1 MVDASIR
8 SHQKNKWLTSAS
20 EINGRTWCGLFG
32 VFLAVMASGI
42 GENASKFALADI
54 QGAMSLN
61 LDAGSWLIT
70 CYVTGFVLGS
80 GFTPCFWPTFS
91 LRRVALV
98 MCSIYLIGG
107 VITPWLTEHY
117 SILLTVRS
125 LQGFAG
131 GALPPMLMTVVL
143 RFMPPLIKVLGLGA
157 YGWVSAWSATFG
169 ATAAAFAFH
178 WGWSGYFYWNLPLM
192 AIATLCIGYGLPQ
205 DPLRLERLK
214 QFNWRGLL
222 LGGCA
227 LGMLTV
233 GISQGERLDWL
244 NSSLI
249 YLLLIG
255 GLGLLALFLINE
267 WFHPLP
273 FFNLQLLEKR
283 NLSFSLITLGG
294 VLLIMVSLVNI
305 TSGYLSVIQGYRQ
318 EQTSDMMLW
327 VSLPQLITLPI
338 IAIICNT
345 PRVDCRWVLAISL
358 MLMATACLL
367 ASQITPEWNGDN
379 FRLISLL
386 QAVAQPMAVIP
397 LLMLATGGLLPT
409 DGPFAAAWFNA
420 VKGFAATAAGGAI
433 ALLNRQRGDFH
444 AGVITDGFGSAYRY
458 TSLDSAEMLSQLAA
472 KQGHVLASADLY
484 MLVSGLS
491 LLFIALIVFMPTR
504 IYPPRS
510 VATA

>member
-1 MVDASIR
+1 MVDASVTP
-8 SHQKNKWLTSAS
+8 HHKNKWLTSAGD
-20 EINGRTWCGLFG
+20 INGRTWLGLFG
-32 VFLAVMASGI
+32 VFLAVMASGV

-54 QGAMSLN
+54 QGGMLLSQ
-61 LDAGSWLIT
+61 DAGSWLTT
-70 CYVTGFVLGS
+70 CYVTGFVIGS

-98 MCSIYLIGG
+98 MSAIYLTGG
-107 VITPWLTEHY
+107 LITPWLAGHY
-117 SILLTVRS
+117 PALLAVRS

-157 YGWVSAWSATFG
+157 YGWVSAWSATLG

-192 AIATLCIGYGLPQ
+192 AIAAVCIGYGLPQ
-205 DPLRLERLK
+205 DPLRLERLR

-222 LGGCA
+222 LGGTA
-227 LGMLTV
+227 LGMLTT

-244 NSSLI
+244 NSPLI
-249 YLLLIG
+249 YALLLSGI
-255 GLGLLALFLINE
+255 GLLMLFLINE

-273 FFNLQLLEKR
+273 FFNLQLLKKR

-294 VLLIMVSLVNI
+294 VLIIMVSLVNI
-305 TSGYLSVIQGYRQ
+305 TSGYLSAIQGYRQ

-327 VSLPQLITLPI
+327 VALPQLITLPI
-338 IAIICNT
+338 IAVICNT

-358 MLMATACLL
+358 LLMATACLL
-367 ASQITPEWNGDN
+367 ASQLTTEWNGDS
-379 FRLISLL
+379 FHTIELL
-386 QAVAQPMAVIP
+386 QAIAQPMAIIP
-397 LLMLATGGLLPT
+397 LLMQATGGLLPT

-420 VKGFAATAAGGAI
+420 VKGFSATAASGAI
-433 ALLNRQRGDFH
+433 ALLSRQRGDFH
-444 AGVITDGFGSAYRY
+444 ADIITDGFGSTYRD
-458 TSLDSAEMLSQLAA
+458 TSAAAGEQLSQIATR
-472 KQGHVLASADLY
+472 QGHVLASADLY
-484 MLVSGLS
+484 MLVAGLA
-491 LLFIALIVFMPTR
+491 LLLTALILFMPTR

-510 VATA
+510 VAA

>member
-1 MVDASIR
+1 MVDASIAPHHR
-8 SHQKNKWLTSAS
+8 NKWLASAS
-20 EINGRTWCGLFG
+20 EINGRTWMGLFG
-32 VFLAVMASGI
+32 VFLAVMASGV

-54 QGAMSLN
+54 QGAISLN
-61 LDAGSWLIT
+61 LDSGSWLIT
-70 CYVTGFVLGS
+70 CYVTGFVIGS

-91 LRRVALV
+91 LRRVALT
-98 MCSIYLIGG
+98 MCSIYLICG
-107 VITPWLTEHY
+107 VITPWLGDHY
-117 SILLTVRS
+117 SVLLSVRS

-192 AIATLCIGYGLPQ
+192 AIATICIGYGLPQ

-214 QFNWRGLL
+214 NFNWRGLL
-222 LGGCA
+222 LGGSA
-227 LGMLTV
+227 LAMLTI

-249 YLLLIG
+249 YVLLIG

-267 WFHPLP
+267 WYHPLP
-273 FFNLQLLEKR
+273 FFNLQLLGKR

-305 TSGYLSVIQGYRQ
+305 TSSYLSVIQGYRQ

-338 IAIICNT
+338 VAILCNT

-358 MLMATACLL
+358 MLMAAACLL
-367 ASQITPEWNGDN
+367 AAQITPEWNGDN

-420 VKGFAATAAGGAI
+420 VKGFAATAAGGVI
-433 ALLNRQRGDFH
+433 SLLSRQRGDFH
-444 AGVITDGFGSAYRY
+444 SAVIADGFGSAYREN
-458 TSLDSAEMLSQLAA
+458 SFASASELTQLAA

-491 LLFIALIVFMPTR
+491 LLFIGLILFMPTR

-510 VATA
+510 VAAA

>member
-1 MVDASIR
+1 
-8 SHQKNKWLTSAS
+8 
-20 EINGRTWCGLFG
+20 TWMGLFG

-54 QGAMSLN
+54 QGAISLN
-61 LDAGSWLIT
+61 IDTGSWLIT
-70 CYVTGFVLGS
+70 CYVTGFVIGS

-91 LRRVALV
+91 LRRVALF
-98 MCSIYLIGG
+98 MCTIYLIGG
-107 VITPWLTEHY
+107 LITPLFAEHY
-117 SILLTVRS
+117 SLLLAVRC

-178 WGWSGYFYWNLPLM
+178 WGWSGYFYWNIPLM

-222 LGGCA
+222 LGVSTLA
-227 LGMLTV
+227 MLTI

-244 NSSLI
+244 NSPLI
-249 YLLLIG
+249 YVLLVG
-255 GLGLLALFLINE
+255 GLGLLALFLMNE
-267 WFHPLP
+267 WYHPLP
-273 FFNLQLLEKR
+273 FFNLQLLGKR

-305 TSGYLSVIQGYRQ
+305 TSSYLSVIQGYRQ
-318 EQTSDMMLW
+318 EQISDMMLW
-327 VSLPQLITLPI
+327 VSLPQLITLPVV
-338 IAIICNT
+338 AMICNT
-345 PRVDCRWVLAISL
+345 PRVDCRWILAISL
-358 MLMATACLL
+358 ILMATACLL
-367 ASQITPEWNGDN
+367 ASQVTPEWNGDT
-379 FRLISLL
+379 FRVISLL
-386 QAVAQPMAVIP
+386 QAIAQPMAIIP
-397 LLMLATGGLLPT
+397 LLMFATGGLLPT

-444 AGVITDGFGSAYRY
+444 SNIITDGFGSTYRDI
-458 TSLDSAEMLSQLAA
+458 SLSSTGELTQLAT
-472 KQGHVLASADLY
+472 KQGYVLASSDLY
-484 MLVSGLS
+484 MLVSGLA
-491 LLFIALIVFMPTR
+491 LLLVGLVMFMPTR

-510 VATA
+510 VTAA

>member
-1 MVDASIR
+1 MVDASVTPY
-8 SHQKNKWLTSAS
+8 HKNKWLTSAG
-20 EINGRTWCGLFG
+20 EISGRTWMGLFG
-32 VFLAVMASGI
+32 VFLAVMASGV

-54 QGAMSLN
+54 QGGMSLS
-61 LDAGSWLIT
+61 LDAGSWITT
-70 CYVTGFVLGS
+70 CYVTGFVIGS

-91 LRRVALV
+91 LRRVALT
-98 MCSIYLIGG
+98 MSGIYLVGG
-107 VITPWLTEHY
+107 LITPWLSGQY
-117 SILLTVRS
+117 PALLAVRS

-157 YGWVSAWSATFG
+157 YGWVSAWSATLG

-192 AIATLCIGYGLPQ
+192 AIAAICMGYGLPQ
-205 DPLRLERLK
+205 DPLRLERLR

-222 LGGCA
+222 LGGAA
-227 LGMLTV
+227 LGMLTT
-233 GISQGERLDWL
+233 GISQGERLDWF
-244 NSSLI
+244 NSPLI
-249 YLLLIG
+249 YVLLLSG
-255 GLGLLALFLINE
+255 VGLLALFLINE

-273 FFNLQLLEKR
+273 FFNLQLLKKR

-305 TSGYLSVIQGYRQ
+305 TSGYLAAVQGYRQ

-327 VSLPQLITLPI
+327 VALPQLITLPI

-358 MLMATACLL
+358 LLMATACLL
-367 ASQITPEWNGDN
+367 AAQLTPEWNGDS
-379 FRLISLL
+379 FHTIELL
-386 QAVAQPMAVIP
+386 QAVAQPMAIIP
-397 LLMLATGGLLPT
+397 LLMQATGGLLPT

-433 ALLNRQRGDFH
+433 SLLSRQRGDFH
-444 AGVITDGFGSAYRY
+444 AGVISDSFGSTYRD
-458 TSLDSAEMLSQLAA
+458 TSPASTQQLSQTAA
-472 KQGHVLASADLY
+472 LQGHVLASADLY
-484 MLVSGLS
+484 MLVAGLA
-491 LLFIALIVFMPTR
+491 LLLTALILFMPTR

-510 VATA
+510 VAA